1 MTIPNHPGPPS
12 WSPDYKSGAPLARLT
27 EHDLIYVGDKCLNA
41 HASKDVP
48 PIINEAHAAAL
59 RAAFARGAE
68 AMRDKY
74 VAAFA
79 HVPQVTVETLPLPEY
94 RDHA

>member
-1 MTIPNHPGPPS
+1 MKRFE
-12 WSPDYKSGAPLARLT
+12 PDAKYIGSG
-27 EHDLIYVGDKCLNA
+27 DYVGRMIEEDSGDYVLF
-41 HASKDVP
+41 SD
-48 PIINEAHAAAL
+48 HAAAL

-68 AMRDKY
+68 AMRAKY

-94 RDHA
+94 RDE